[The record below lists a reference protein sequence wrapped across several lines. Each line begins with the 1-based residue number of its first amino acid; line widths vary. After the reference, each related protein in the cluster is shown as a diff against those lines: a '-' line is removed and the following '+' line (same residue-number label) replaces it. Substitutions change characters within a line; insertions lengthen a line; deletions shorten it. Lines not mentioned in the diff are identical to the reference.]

1 MTLLINEAQI
11 NFPCIKF
18 IKIPLDTAVLAQCA
32 GDFFHFGG
40 RGEEVCM
47 CVIVRRWLQHLT
59 LWCGVV
65 SANFHT

>member
-32 GDFFHFGG
+32 GDFFSFWGEGG
-40 RGEEVCM
+40 GGVYVCY
-47 CVIVRRWLQHLT
+47 C
-59 LWCGVV
+59 
-65 SANFHT
+65 